1 MDTPPCPPISS
12 PCRKVCA
19 VDGMTSL
26 CAGCGRTLKEIG
38 GWSRFTDAEREAIM
52 AALPERMLRAGFP
65 KAGFQQ
71 G

>member
-1 MDTPPCPPISS
+1 MDIAARPPIAS

-38 GWSRFTDAEREAIM
+38 GWTGFSDAQRAEIM
-52 AALPERMLRAGFP
+52 AALPERMRR
-65 KAGFQQ
+65 AGFQQ

>member
-1 MDTPPCPPISS
+1 MDIPASATISS

-38 GWSRFTDAEREAIM
+38 GWSRLTEAERAEIM
-52 AALPERMLRAGFP
+52 AILPERMRRAGFP
-65 KAGFQQ
+65 QQ